1 MDLPARLPRRG
12 MMELIRLLIQY
23 MTQSDSHVS
32 LSAALNGYKT
42 IHMASR
48 NMAPRTRAEYSRD
61 LEEFIAFLETRCGLS
76 HAQSVELKH
85 LEEYLAHLD
94 QRGLSGASRRRRA
107 ASMRSFFGFLEGHGY
122 TVSNVAARLRPPGR
136 EGREPRVLSEA
147 EYKRLQDACRF
158 HVRDQAIIELFLQTG
173 MRLSELS
180 RLTIADL
187 DLPAKV
193 GRDKD
198 GAGSVRIL
206 GKGRKERTVTLNWK
220 ACQALKSYLAIR
232 PKLPDE
238 PRVFITKFGAPMGSR
253 AVQDIVA
260 KYLREASIENASVHT
275 LRHTFGT
282 HMVKKGTNLR
292 VVQEA
297 MGHADLKT
305 TSVYVHLARDLM
317 DEQMQANAL

>member
-1 MDLPARLPRRG
+1 
-12 MMELIRLLIQY
+12 MELIRLLIQY
-23 MTQSDSHVS
+23 MTRSDPGVS
-32 LSAALNGYKT
+32 LSAALENYRA

-61 LEEFIAFLETRCGLS
+61 LAEMVDFVETRCGLFDV
-76 HAQSVELKH
+76 HSVELKH
-85 LEEYLAHLD
+85 LEEYLAELD
-94 QRGLSGASRRRRA
+94 RRGLSGASRRRRA

-122 TVSNVAARLRPPGR
+122 VVSNVAARLRPPGR
-136 EGREPRVLSEA
+136 EEREPRVLTEG

-180 RLTIADL
+180 RLVFSDI

-220 ACQALKSYLAIR
+220 ACKALKSYLATR
-232 PKLPDE
+232 PKLSDE
-238 PRVFITKFGAPMGSR
+238 PRIFITKFGAPMGPR

-260 KYLREASIENASVHT
+260 KHLREANIENASVHT

-297 MGHADLKT
+297 MGHTDLKT

-317 DEQMQANAL
+317 DEQLQANAL